1 MRIAIISQ
9 YFITCSNKIGTVR
22 IQIPIVSDCAI
33 FFIWPLL
40 LFYFKSTALRVYLCF
55 EKSFAG
61 QRLFTNP
68 TFFKLFQIFISSTSR
83 SWYEISKTFLKSFR
97 FTVHILVQRSYMD
110 LMKKGEF
117 QLASCDAVSM
127 VLFRWYIV
135 YSSTIIK

>member
-33 FFIWPLL
+33 FLFDRSCCFILKVLL
-40 LFYFKSTALRVYLCF
+40 LECIYVSRNLSLDNGFS
-55 EKSFAG
+55 
-61 QRLFTNP
+61 QIPLFSN
-68 TFFKLFQIFISSTSR
+68 FFRSLFHQQVDSR

-127 VLFRWYIV
+127 VLFR
-135 YSSTIIK
+135 